1 MLDLRSWLLVQLLSI
16 CLVYMMPMQL
26 VQRLL
31 SLTCRVSPVSYYKV
45 EYLEK
50 YSNITECTGLWI
62 VAPITRAVDDKSA
75 HKLLGDSFR
84 RQLLMDGGFST
95 VSFICSKSD
104 DISISEAILSLELE
118 DELAEEIEELD
129 QLEKQRSEKKD
140 VQRDLEGTKRI
151 YANAQDEVSE
161 LLAAYGELRD
171 LCEAGDEVFA
181 PNGENKVEFSKKRK
195 RGDSREKK
203 AKKPRFSP
211 DSDEDSDFIISDSEV
226 EEGSEGDQESANVEE
241 DKREPLTMEAIDKKI
256 EELRL
261 MKKSG
266 REERQKL
273 TRHVLGLRSE
283 VNDID
288 KEIQKLQNRIAS
300 YCILARNGY
309 STGAIQNDFASGLEE
324 LDREAAE
331 DADGDNFDP
340 EVQLRDYTEVANQLP
355 VFCVS
360 SRGYQKLRGRL
371 RKDGDPPVFEDVE
384 QTGIPA
390 LQAHCEK
397 LTEDGRSMSARRFLT
412 NLSQFC
418 NSLSLWSTGDGT
430 VSHLSEDQK
439 AKEAHTLEDKFK
451 ELDKRMD
458 GVILKTVNDLKLE
471 IAENIF
477 DRYGKTYS
485 RGIGGNC

>member
-1 MLDLRSWLLVQLLSI
+1 MFW
-16 CLVYMMPMQL
+16 
-26 VQRLL
+26 
-31 SLTCRVSPVSYYKV
+31 K
-45 EYLEK
+45 K

-104 DISISEAILSLELE
+104 DISVSEAILSLQLE
-118 DELAEEIEELD
+118 DELAKEIEELD
-129 QLEKQRSEKKD
+129 KLEKQKFEKKH
-140 VQRDLEGTKRI
+140 VQRDLEETKRI
-151 YANAQDEVSE
+151 YADAQDEVSE
-161 LLAAYGELRD
+161 LLTTYGELRD
-171 LCEAGDEVFA
+171 LCQAGDEVFA
-181 PNGENKVEFSKKRK
+181 PIGENKVEFSKKRK
-195 RGDSREKK
+195 REDSREKK
-203 AKKPRFSP
+203 AKKTRLSP
-211 DSDEDSDFIISDSEV
+211 DVDEDLDEDLDEDSEFIVSDNEV
-226 EEGSEGDQESANVEE
+226 EEDSGSDQESANVGG

-261 MKKSG
+261 TKKSG

-283 VNDID
+283 VNDLD
-288 KEIQKLQNRIAS
+288 KGIKKLQNKIAS

-331 DADGDNFDP
+331 DADGENFDP
-340 EVQLRDYTEVANQLP
+340 EAQLRDYTEVANRLP

-371 RKDGDPPVFEDVE
+371 RKDGDPPVFQNVE

-439 AKEAHTLEDKFK
+439 AKEAHMLDDKFK

-458 GVILKTVNDLKLE
+458 EVILQTVNDLKLE
-471 IAENIF
+471 IADNIF

-485 RGIGGNC
+485 CGIGGNC

>member
-1 MLDLRSWLLVQLLSI
+1 M
-16 CLVYMMPMQL
+16 
-26 VQRLL
+26 
-31 SLTCRVSPVSYYKV
+31 
-45 EYLEK
+45 
-50 YSNITECTGLWI
+50 
-62 VAPITRAVDDKSA
+62 DDKSA

-104 DISISEAILSLELE
+104 DISVSEAILSLQLE
-118 DELAEEIEELD
+118 DELAKEIEELD
-129 QLEKQRSEKKD
+129 QLEKLRSEKKH
-140 VQRDLEGTKRI
+140 VQRDLEETKKI
-151 YANAQDEVSE
+151 YADAQDEVSE
-161 LLAAYGELRD
+161 LLAEYGELRD

-181 PNGENKVEFSKKRK
+181 PNGENEVEFSKKRK
-195 RGDSREKK
+195 REDSGEKK
-203 AKKPRFSP
+203 AKKTRLNSP
-211 DSDEDSDFIISDSEV
+211 DDDEDEDFIVSDSEV
-226 EEGSEGDQESANVEE
+226 EEGSGCDRGGANVEE
-241 DKREPLTMEAIDKKI
+241 DKKEPLTMEAIDKKI
-256 EELRL
+256 EGLRL
-261 MKKSG
+261 AKKSG

-273 TRHVLGLRSE
+273 IRHVLGLRSE
-283 VNDID
+283 VNDLD
-288 KEIQKLQNRIAS
+288 KKITKLQNKIAS

-331 DADGDNFDP
+331 DVDGENFDP
-340 EVQLRDYTEVANQLP
+340 EAQLRDYTEVANQLP

-371 RKDGDPPVFEDVE
+371 RKDGDPPVFQDVE

-458 GVILKTVNDLKLE
+458 EVILQTVNDLKLE
-471 IAENIF
+471 IADNIF